1 MADDLKIRV
10 PVELDTSKVKDDIPK
25 LNNILANDNKAHAKI
40 IGGLDLNKTQ
50 KKIQSQ
56 LATISKNLKIDIGGL
71 NVTSIQSGIK
81 VAEKQVVSSVKN
93 IKHEIQNIDTTLAE
107 TFKAGFNKDGQI
119 DIIKTIENAR
129 KILSQFGNPTFSWA
143 KDSSGEVTQITAEVT
158 SLTGQ
163 VEKLKYALNETNGSF
178 DYLSGSSS
186 EKGIL
191 KLIADIDKAKS
202 DYTAKLSAFKSA
214 NKGIESGIGNEI
226 NAVNVAIDN
235 LGKGGSIAE
244 VDKLFNSLKTTA
256 SNIRQNLKSL
266 TSSFNETTNA
276 ENTLAKMPTTIQE
289 ISNNFSKLKNQPQEI
304 VDLIQGLN
312 TQLTKVKDTEEN
324 FGRNKQW
331 SEEYRE
337 LVVSVKKAE
346 TEIKSLQLLEKSDN
360 SEAQQQAS
368 RYNKIIENIS
378 LINKLEKQRISA
390 GKEETVE
397 INRQIK
403 NAKGRIST
411 AESYLKKNKL
421 ISSEYEEQI
430 RLLKKTGEY
439 QQAIVKAKSAD
450 KSSATSTKT
459 ENNVARL
466 TQNLTTLETK
476 WKESPIFNGEFQ
488 EKFNELKTSL
498 SNVGGDPKALDEYR
512 IKLNELTNELK
523 RADVAYKA
531 SFSSNKSQQSI
542 EATKQNIKK
551 LIYTIQTW
559 QQANTKAMSKNTF
572 NGGTYQVETDNMIA
586 SLKKLLNASDL
597 TASDLKANVD
607 KINRSFRTMSSE
619 AQAAGVN
626 GLSFFDKIKEDAL
639 KFTSWMSLTTVI
651 SGISRE
657 AVKFYNNVVDI
668 DTAMT
673 ELRKVTDNTNQ
684 QYAEFFD
691 NIGQKAKDLKINLSD
706 LISQTAEWGKRG
718 YSLDEAE
725 TLATNSGIYSVVGEV
740 DNATAVQDLTTV
752 MKSYNMTVDESINI
766 VDKFNAISNKYAV
779 SASDIGDMLSR
790 SVSSLSVAGNTL
802 DQAIAMGTAITE
814 ITGDAAEAGNSLK
827 VLSMRL
833 RGAKTELEDA
843 GESTEGMAVSTS
855 KLREDIKALTNVNG
869 TGGFDIMK
877 DSQNFKSTYEIMKGI
892 ANVWNDLTD
901 TSKAAVIEKIAGKQ
915 RGNTITALLTNMS
928 QADKIVNDS
937 IGSAGSA
944 MSEYEKYLDS
954 IQGRVQGFQ
963 TSIENL
969 SATLINGDLV
979 KFGITSGTQI
989 IDVLDNLIS
998 KFGVLETLI
1007 PTVMAGL
1014 SFKNVGKQLLKMPT
1028 YAQPQTICA

>member
-25 LNNILANDNKAHAKI
+25 LNNVLANDNKAHAKI
-40 IGGLDLNKTQ
+40 IGELDLNKTQ

-71 NVTSIQSGIK
+71 NVTSIQSSIK
-81 VAEKQVVSSVKN
+81 AAEKQVTSSVKN

-119 DIIKTIENAR
+119 DIVKTIENAR
-129 KILSQFGNPTFSWA
+129 KILSQFGNPTFSWT

-226 NAVNVAIDN
+226 NAVNAAIDN
-235 LGKGGSIAE
+235 LGNGGSIAE

-276 ENTLAKMPTTIQE
+276 ENTLAKMPATIQE
-289 ISNNFSKLKNQPQEI
+289 ISNSFSKLKQQPSE
-304 VDLIQGLN
+304 VSELIGNLN
-312 TQLTKVKDTEEN
+312 SQLNKVNETESQ

-360 SEAQQQAS
+360 SEAQQQAHY
-368 RYNKIIENIS
+368 YNKMFGEIKQ
-378 LINKLEKQRISA
+378 INKLKKQQVNA
-390 GKEETVE
+390 GEQENVE
-397 INRQIK
+397 LKRQIK
-403 NAKGRIST
+403 NL
-411 AESYLKKNKL
+411 ESRVSYDEKQLKKKKL
-421 ISSEYEEQI
+421 ITEELERQKNELI
-430 RLLKKTGEY
+430 NIGREELRL
-439 QQAIVKAKSAD
+439 ANSRSAD

-531 SFSSNKSQQSI
+531 SFSSNKSQQNI
-542 EATKQNIKK
+542 EATRQNIKK

-559 QQANTKAMSKNTF
+559 QQANTKAMGKNTF

-597 TASDLKANVD
+597 TASDLKVNVD

-673 ELRKVTDNTNQ
+673 DLRKVTDNTNQ
-684 QYAEFFD
+684 QYTEFFD
-691 NIGQKAKDLKINLSD
+691 NIGQKAKDLKIDLSD

>member
-40 IGGLDLNKTQ
+40 IGELDLNKTQ

-71 NVTSIQSGIK
+71 NVTSIQSSIK
-81 VAEKQVVSSVKN
+81 AAEKQVTSSVKN

-119 DIIKTIENAR
+119 DIVKTIENAR
-129 KILSQFGNPTFSWA
+129 KVLSQFGNPTFSWT

-226 NAVNVAIDN
+226 NAVNAAIDN

-276 ENTLAKMPTTIQE
+276 ENTLAKMPATIQE
-289 ISNNFSKLKNQPQEI
+289 ISNSFSKLKQQPSEVSELISNLNSQLNKVNETENQ
-304 VDLIQGLN
+304 
-312 TQLTKVKDTEEN
+312 
-324 FGRNKQW
+324 FGRNEKW

-411 AESYLKKNKL
+411 AERYLKKNKL

-439 QQAIVKAKSAD
+439 EQAIVKA

-488 EKFNELKTSL
+488 EKFNKLKTSL

-531 SFSSNKSQQSI
+531 SFSSNKSQQNI
-542 EATKQNIKK
+542 EATRQNIKK

-559 QQANTKAMSKNTF
+559 QQVNTKAMSKNTF

-673 ELRKVTDNTNQ
+673 DLRKVTDNTNQ

-691 NIGQKAKDLKINLSD
+691 NIGQKAKDLKIDLSD

>member
-10 PVELDTSKVKDDIPK
+10 PVELDTSKVKDNIPK
-25 LNNILANDNKAHAKI
+25 LNNVLANDNKAHAKI
-40 IGGLDLNKTQ
+40 IGELDLSKTQ

-71 NVTSIQSGIK
+71 NVTSIQNSIK
-81 VAEKQVVSSVKN
+81 VAEKQVTSSVKN

-119 DIIKTIENAR
+119 DIVKTIENAR
-129 KILSQFGNPTFSWA
+129 KVLSQFGNPTFSWT
-143 KDSSGEVTQITAEVT
+143 KDSSGEVTQIAADVT

-202 DYTAKLSAFKSA
+202 KYTTLLSEFKSS
-214 NKGIESGIGNEI
+214 NSGIETGLTKEI
-226 NAVNVAIDN
+226 ADVNNAINN
-235 LGKGGSIAE
+235 LGKGGSVAE
-244 VDKLFNSLKTTA
+244 VDSLFNTLKTTA
-256 SNIRQNLKSL
+256 NEIKQNLDTTS
-266 TSSFNETTNA
+266 SSFNKVTNA
-276 ENTLAKMPTTIQE
+276 ENTLAKMPATIQE

-304 VDLIQGLN
+304 VDLIQGLD

-360 SEAQQQAS
+360 SEAQQQAHY
-368 RYNKIIENIS
+368 YNKMFSEIKQ
-378 LINKLEKQRISA
+378 INKLKKQRVNA
-390 GKEETVE
+390 GEQENVE
-397 INRQIK
+397 LKRQIK
-403 NAKGRIST
+403 NL
-411 AESYLKKNKL
+411 ESRVSYDEKQLKKKKL
-421 ISSEYEEQI
+421 ITEELERQKNELI
-430 RLLKKTGEY
+430 NIGREELRL
-439 QQAIVKAKSAD
+439 ANSRSAD

-673 ELRKVTDNTNQ
+673 DLRKVTDNTNQ

-691 NIGQKAKDLKINLSD
+691 NIGQKAKDLKIDLSD

-901 TSKAAVIEKIAGKQ
+901 TSKAAIIEKIAGKQ

-1007 PTVMAGL
+1007 PAVMAGL

>member
-25 LNNILANDNKAHAKI
+25 LNNVLANDNKAHAKI
-40 IGGLDLNKTQ
+40 IGELDLNKTQ

-71 NVTSIQSGIK
+71 NVTSIQSSIK
-81 VAEKQVVSSVKN
+81 AAEKQVTSSVKN

-119 DIIKTIENAR
+119 DIVKTIENAR
-129 KILSQFGNPTFSWA
+129 KVLSQFGNPTFSWT
-143 KDSSGEVTQITAEVT
+143 KDSSGEVTQITAEIT

-226 NAVNVAIDN
+226 NAVNAAIDN

-276 ENTLAKMPTTIQE
+276 ENTLAKMPATIQE
-289 ISNNFSKLKNQPQEI
+289 ISNSFSKLKQQPSE
-304 VDLIQGLN
+304 VSELISNLN
-312 TQLTKVKDTEEN
+312 SQLNKVNETESQ
-324 FGRNKQW
+324 FGRNEKW

-346 TEIKSLQLLEKSDN
+346 TEIKSLQLLERSDN
-360 SEAQQQAS
+360 SEAQQQAHY
-368 RYNKIIENIS
+368 YNKMFGEIKQ
-378 LINKLEKQRISA
+378 INKLKKQQVNA
-390 GKEETVE
+390 GEQENVE
-397 INRQIK
+397 LKRQIK
-403 NAKGRIST
+403 NL
-411 AESYLKKNKL
+411 ESRVSYDEKQLKKKKL
-421 ISSEYEEQI
+421 ITEELERQKNELI
-430 RLLKKTGEY
+430 NIGREELRL
-439 QQAIVKAKSAD
+439 ANSRSAD

-531 SFSSNKSQQSI
+531 SFSSNKSQQNI
-542 EATKQNIKK
+542 EATRQNIKK

-559 QQANTKAMSKNTF
+559 QQANTKAMGKNTF

-691 NIGQKAKDLKINLSD
+691 NIGQKAKDLKIDLSD

>member
-25 LNNILANDNKAHAKI
+25 LNNVLANDNKAYAKI
-40 IGGLDLNKTQ
+40 IGELDLNKTQ

-71 NVTSIQSGIK
+71 NVTSIQSSIK
-81 VAEKQVVSSVKN
+81 AAEKQVTSSVKN

-129 KILSQFGNPTFSWA
+129 KILSQFGNPTFSWT

-226 NAVNVAIDN
+226 NAVNVAIGN

-256 SNIRQNLKSL
+256 SNIRQNLKSF

-276 ENTLAKMPTTIQE
+276 ENTLAKMPATIQE
-289 ISNNFSKLKNQPQEI
+289 ISNSFSKLKQQPSE
-304 VDLIQGLN
+304 VSELISNLN
-312 TQLTKVKDTEEN
+312 SQLNKVNETESQ
-324 FGRNKQW
+324 FGRNEKW

-346 TEIKSLQLLEKSDN
+346 TEIKNLQLLEKSDN

-411 AESYLKKNKL
+411 AESYLEKHKL

-439 QQAIVKAKSAD
+439 EQAIVKAKSAD

-523 RADVAYKA
+523 RVDVAYKA
-531 SFSSNKSQQSI
+531 SFSNNKSQQNI
-542 EATKQNIKK
+542 EATRQNIKK

-607 KINRSFRTMSSE
+607 RINRSFRTMSSE

-691 NIGQKAKDLKINLSD
+691 NIGQKAKDLKIDLSD

-901 TSKAAVIEKIAGKQ
+901 TSKAAVIEKIAG
-915 RGNTITALLTNMS
+915 R
-928 QADKIVNDS
+928 V
-937 IGSAGSA
+937 
-944 MSEYEKYLDS
+944 YLN
-954 IQGRVQGFQ
+954 VQ
-963 TSIENL
+963 
-969 SATLINGDLV
+969 
-979 KFGITSGTQI
+979 K
-989 IDVLDNLIS
+989 
-998 KFGVLETLI
+998 
-1007 PTVMAGL
+1007 
-1014 SFKNVGKQLLKMPT
+1014 
-1028 YAQPQTICA
+1028 CA

>member
-25 LNNILANDNKAHAKI
+25 LNNVLANDNKAHAKI
-40 IGGLDLNKTQ
+40 IGELDLNKTQ

-71 NVTSIQSGIK
+71 NVTSIQSSIK
-81 VAEKQVVSSVKN
+81 AAEKQVTSSVKN

-119 DIIKTIENAR
+119 DIVKTIENAR
-129 KILSQFGNPTFSWA
+129 KVLSQFGNPTFSWT

-226 NAVNVAIDN
+226 NAVNAAIDN

-276 ENTLAKMPTTIQE
+276 ENTLAKMPATIQE
-289 ISNNFSKLKNQPQEI
+289 ISNSFSKLKQQPSEVSELISNLNSQLNKVNETENQ
-304 VDLIQGLN
+304 
-312 TQLTKVKDTEEN
+312 
-324 FGRNKQW
+324 FGRNEKW

-411 AESYLKKNKL
+411 AERYLKKNKL

-439 QQAIVKAKSAD
+439 EQAIVKAKSAD

-488 EKFNELKTSL
+488 EKFNKLKTSL

-531 SFSSNKSQQSI
+531 SFSSNKSQQNI
-542 EATKQNIKK
+542 EATRQNIKK

-559 QQANTKAMSKNTF
+559 QQVNTKAMSKNTF

-673 ELRKVTDNTNQ
+673 DLRKVTDNTNQ

-691 NIGQKAKDLKINLSD
+691 NIGQKAKDLKIDLSD

-901 TSKAAVIEKIAGKQ
+901 TSKAAVIEKIAG
-915 RGNTITALLTNMS
+915 R
-928 QADKIVNDS
+928 V
-937 IGSAGSA
+937 
-944 MSEYEKYLDS
+944 YLN
-954 IQGRVQGFQ
+954 VQ
-963 TSIENL
+963 
-969 SATLINGDLV
+969 
-979 KFGITSGTQI
+979 K
-989 IDVLDNLIS
+989 
-998 KFGVLETLI
+998 
-1007 PTVMAGL
+1007 
-1014 SFKNVGKQLLKMPT
+1014 
-1028 YAQPQTICA
+1028 CA

>member
-25 LNNILANDNKAHAKI
+25 LNNVLANDNKAHAKI
-40 IGGLDLNKTQ
+40 IGELDLSKTQ

-71 NVTSIQSGIK
+71 NVTSIQNSIK
-81 VAEKQVVSSVKN
+81 VAEKQVTSSVKN

-119 DIIKTIENAR
+119 DIVKTIENAR
-129 KILSQFGNPTFSWA
+129 KVLSQFGNPTFSWT
-143 KDSSGEVTQITAEVT
+143 KDSSGEVTQIAAEVT

-202 DYTAKLSAFKSA
+202 KYTTLLSEFKSS
-214 NKGIESGIGNEI
+214 NSGIETGLTKEI
-226 NAVNVAIDN
+226 ADVNNAINN
-235 LGKGGSIAE
+235 LGKGGSVAE
-244 VDKLFNSLKTTA
+244 VDSLFNTLKTTA
-256 SNIRQNLKSL
+256 NEIKQNLDTTS
-266 TSSFNETTNA
+266 SSFNKVTNA
-276 ENTLAKMPTTIQE
+276 ENTLAKMPATIQE

-304 VDLIQGLN
+304 VDLIQGLD

-324 FGRNKQW
+324 FGRNKKW

-360 SEAQQQAS
+360 SEAQQQAHY
-368 RYNKIIENIS
+368 YNKMFGEIKQ
-378 LINKLEKQRISA
+378 INKLKKQQVNA
-390 GKEETVE
+390 GEQENVE
-397 INRQIK
+397 LKRQIK
-403 NAKGRIST
+403 NL
-411 AESYLKKNKL
+411 ESRVSYDEKQLKKKKL
-421 ISSEYEEQI
+421 ITEELERQKNELI
-430 RLLKKTGEY
+430 NIGREELRL
-439 QQAIVKAKSAD
+439 ANSRSAD

-531 SFSSNKSQQSI
+531 SFSSNKSQQNI

-607 KINRSFRTMSSE
+607 RINRSFRTMSSE

-651 SGISRE
+651 SGVSRE

-691 NIGQKAKDLKINLSD
+691 NIGQKAKDLKIDLSD

-901 TSKAAVIEKIAGKQ
+901 TSKAAIIEKIAGKQ

-969 SATLINGDLV
+969 SATRKRLMIL
-979 KFGITSGTQI
+979 
-989 IDVLDNLIS
+989 
-998 KFGVLETLI
+998 
-1007 PTVMAGL
+1007 
-1014 SFKNVGKQLLKMPT
+1014 
-1028 YAQPQTICA
+1028 

>member
-25 LNNILANDNKAHAKI
+25 LNNVLANDNKAHAKI
-40 IGGLDLNKTQ
+40 IGELDLNKTQ

-71 NVTSIQSGIK
+71 NVTSIQSSIK
-81 VAEKQVVSSVKN
+81 AAEKQVTSSVKN

-119 DIIKTIENAR
+119 DIAKTIENAR
-129 KILSQFGNPTFSWA
+129 KVLSQFGNPTFSWA

-226 NAVNVAIDN
+226 NAVNAAIDN

-276 ENTLAKMPTTIQE
+276 ENTLAKMPATIQE
-289 ISNNFSKLKNQPQEI
+289 ISNSFSKLKQQPSE
-304 VDLIQGLN
+304 VSELISNLN
-312 TQLTKVKDTEEN
+312 SQLNKVNETESQ
-324 FGRNKQW
+324 FGRNEKW

-411 AESYLKKNKL
+411 AESYLEKHKL

-430 RLLKKTGEY
+430 RLLKRTGEY
-439 QQAIVKAKSAD
+439 EQAIVKAKSAD

-597 TASDLKANVD
+597 TASDLKVNVD

-691 NIGQKAKDLKINLSD
+691 NIGQKAKDLKIDLSD

-814 ITGDAAEAGNSLK
+814 ITGDAAEAGK
-827 VLSMRL
+827 R
-833 RGAKTELEDA
+833 
-843 GESTEGMAVSTS
+843 
-855 KLREDIKALTNVNG
+855 KLPDYI
-869 TGGFDIMK
+869 IIY
-877 DSQNFKSTYEIMKGI
+877 S
-892 ANVWNDLTD
+892 
-901 TSKAAVIEKIAGKQ
+901 
-915 RGNTITALLTNMS
+915 
-928 QADKIVNDS
+928 
-937 IGSAGSA
+937 
-944 MSEYEKYLDS
+944 
-954 IQGRVQGFQ
+954 
-963 TSIENL
+963 
-969 SATLINGDLV
+969 
-979 KFGITSGTQI
+979 TQI
-989 IDVLDNLIS
+989 TIS
-998 KFGVLETLI
+998 VKG
-1007 PTVMAGL
+1007 
-1014 SFKNVGKQLLKMPT
+1014 
-1028 YAQPQTICA
+1028 

>member
-25 LNNILANDNKAHAKI
+25 LNNVLANDNKAHAKI
-40 IGGLDLNKTQ
+40 IGGLDLSKTQ

-71 NVTSIQSGIK
+71 NVTSIQNSIK
-81 VAEKQVVSSVKN
+81 VAEKQVTSSVKN

-119 DIIKTIENAR
+119 DIVKTIENAR
-129 KILSQFGNPTFSWA
+129 KVLSQFGNPTFSWT
-143 KDSSGEVTQITAEVT
+143 KDSSGEVTQIAAEVT

-202 DYTAKLSAFKSA
+202 KYTTLLSEFKSS
-214 NKGIESGIGNEI
+214 NSGIETGLTKEI
-226 NAVNVAIDN
+226 ADVNNAINN
-235 LGKGGSIAE
+235 LGKGGSVAE
-244 VDKLFNSLKTTA
+244 VDSLFNTLKTTA
-256 SNIRQNLKSL
+256 NEIKQNLDTTS
-266 TSSFNETTNA
+266 SSFNKVTNA
-276 ENTLAKMPTTIQE
+276 ENTLAKMPATIQE

-304 VDLIQGLN
+304 VDLIQGLD

-324 FGRNKQW
+324 FGRNKKW

-360 SEAQQQAS
+360 SEAQQQAHY
-368 RYNKIIENIS
+368 YNKMFGEIKQ
-378 LINKLEKQRISA
+378 INKLKKQQVNA
-390 GKEETVE
+390 GEQENVE
-397 INRQIK
+397 LKRQIK
-403 NAKGRIST
+403 NL
-411 AESYLKKNKL
+411 ESRVSYDEKQLKKKKL
-421 ISSEYEEQI
+421 ITEELERQKNELI
-430 RLLKKTGEY
+430 NIGREELRL
-439 QQAIVKAKSAD
+439 ANSRSAD

-691 NIGQKAKDLKINLSD
+691 NIGQKAKDLKIDLSD

-901 TSKAAVIEKIAGKQ
+901 TSKAAIIEKIAGKQ

>member
-25 LNNILANDNKAHAKI
+25 LNNVLANDNKAHAKI
-40 IGGLDLNKTQ
+40 IGELDLNKTQ

-71 NVTSIQSGIK
+71 NVTSIQSSIK
-81 VAEKQVVSSVKN
+81 AAEKQVTSSVKN

-119 DIIKTIENAR
+119 DIVKTIENAR
-129 KILSQFGNPTFSWA
+129 KVLSQFGNPTFSWT

-226 NAVNVAIDN
+226 NAVNAAIDN
-235 LGKGGSIAE
+235 LGNGGSIAE

-276 ENTLAKMPTTIQE
+276 ENTLAKMPATIQE
-289 ISNNFSKLKNQPQEI
+289 ISNSFSKLKQQPSE
-304 VDLIQGLN
+304 VSELIGNLN
-312 TQLTKVKDTEEN
+312 SQLNKVNETESQ
-324 FGRNKQW
+324 FGRNEKW
-331 SEEYRE
+331 SEEYHE

-411 AESYLKKNKL
+411 AESYLEKHKL

-430 RLLKKTGEY
+430 RLLKRTGEY
-439 QQAIVKAKSAD
+439 EQAIVKAKSAD
-450 KSSATSTKT
+450 KSSATFTKT

-466 TQNLTTLETK
+466 TQNLTTLETN

-498 SNVGGDPKALDEYR
+498 SNVGGNPKALDEYR

-542 EATKQNIKK
+542 EVTKQNIKK

-691 NIGQKAKDLKINLSD
+691 NIGQKAKDLKIDLSD

>member
-25 LNNILANDNKAHAKI
+25 LNNVLANDNKAHVKI
-40 IGGLDLNKTQ
+40 IGELDLSKTQ

-71 NVTSIQSGIK
+71 NVTSIQNSIK
-81 VAEKQVVSSVKN
+81 VAEKQVTSSVKN

-119 DIIKTIENAR
+119 DIVKTIENAR
-129 KILSQFGNPTFSWA
+129 KVLSQFGNPTFSWT
-143 KDSSGEVTQITAEVT
+143 KDSSGEVAQITAEVT

-226 NAVNVAIDN
+226 NAVNAAIDN
-235 LGKGGSIAE
+235 LGNGGSIAE

-276 ENTLAKMPTTIQE
+276 ENTLAKMPATIQE
-289 ISNNFSKLKNQPQEI
+289 ISNSFSKLKQQPSE
-304 VDLIQGLN
+304 VSELIGNLN
-312 TQLTKVKDTEEN
+312 SQLNKVNETESQ
-324 FGRNKQW
+324 FGRNEKW

-411 AESYLKKNKL
+411 AESYLEKHKL

-430 RLLKKTGEY
+430 RLLKRTGEY
-439 QQAIVKAKSAD
+439 EQAIVKAKSAD
-450 KSSATSTKT
+450 KSSATFTKT

-466 TQNLTTLETK
+466 TQNLTTLETN

-498 SNVGGDPKALDEYR
+498 SNVGGNPKALDEYR

-559 QQANTKAMSKNTF
+559 QQANTKAMSKNAF

-691 NIGQKAKDLKINLSD
+691 NIGQKAKDLKIDLSD

-901 TSKAAVIEKIAGKQ
+901 TSKAAIIEKIAG
-915 RGNTITALLTNMS
+915 R
-928 QADKIVNDS
+928 V
-937 IGSAGSA
+937 
-944 MSEYEKYLDS
+944 YLN
-954 IQGRVQGFQ
+954 VQ
-963 TSIENL
+963 
-969 SATLINGDLV
+969 
-979 KFGITSGTQI
+979 K
-989 IDVLDNLIS
+989 
-998 KFGVLETLI
+998 
-1007 PTVMAGL
+1007 
-1014 SFKNVGKQLLKMPT
+1014 
-1028 YAQPQTICA
+1028 CA

>member
-25 LNNILANDNKAHAKI
+25 LNNVLANDNKAHAKI
-40 IGGLDLNKTQ
+40 IGELDLNKTQ

-71 NVTSIQSGIK
+71 NVTSIQSSIK
-81 VAEKQVVSSVKN
+81 AAEKQVTSSVKN

-119 DIIKTIENAR
+119 DIVKTIENAR
-129 KILSQFGNPTFSWA
+129 KILSQFGNPTFSWT

-226 NAVNVAIDN
+226 NAVNAAIDN
-235 LGKGGSIAE
+235 LGNGGSIAE

-276 ENTLAKMPTTIQE
+276 ENTLAKMPATIQE
-289 ISNNFSKLKNQPQEI
+289 ISNSFSKLKQQPSE
-304 VDLIQGLN
+304 VSELIGNLN
-312 TQLTKVKDTEEN
+312 SQLNKVNETESQ

-360 SEAQQQAS
+360 SEAQQQAHY
-368 RYNKIIENIS
+368 YNKMFGEIKQ
-378 LINKLEKQRISA
+378 INKLKKQQVNA
-390 GKEETVE
+390 GEQENVE
-397 INRQIK
+397 LKRQIK
-403 NAKGRIST
+403 NL
-411 AESYLKKNKL
+411 ESRVSYDEKQLKKKKL
-421 ISSEYEEQI
+421 ITEELERQKNELI
-430 RLLKKTGEY
+430 NIGREELRL
-439 QQAIVKAKSAD
+439 ANSRSAD

-531 SFSSNKSQQSI
+531 SFSSNKSQQNI
-542 EATKQNIKK
+542 EATRQNIKK

-691 NIGQKAKDLKINLSD
+691 NIGQKAKDLKIDLSD

>member
-25 LNNILANDNKAHAKI
+25 LNNVLANDNKAHAKI
-40 IGGLDLNKTQ
+40 IGELDLNKTQ

-71 NVTSIQSGIK
+71 NVTSIQSSIK
-81 VAEKQVVSSVKN
+81 AAEKQVTSSVKN

-119 DIIKTIENAR
+119 DIVKTIENAR
-129 KILSQFGNPTFSWA
+129 KILSQFGNPTFSWT

-226 NAVNVAIDN
+226 NAVNAAIDN
-235 LGKGGSIAE
+235 LGNGGSIAE

-276 ENTLAKMPTTIQE
+276 ENTLAKMPATIQE
-289 ISNNFSKLKNQPQEI
+289 ISNSFSKLKQQPSE
-304 VDLIQGLN
+304 VSELIGNLN
-312 TQLTKVKDTEEN
+312 SQLNKVNETESQ

-360 SEAQQQAS
+360 SEAQQQAHY
-368 RYNKIIENIS
+368 YNKMFGEIKQ
-378 LINKLEKQRISA
+378 INKLKKQQVNA
-390 GKEETVE
+390 GEQENVE
-397 INRQIK
+397 LKRQIK
-403 NAKGRIST
+403 NL
-411 AESYLKKNKL
+411 ESRVSYDEKQLKKKKL
-421 ISSEYEEQI
+421 ITEELERQKNELI
-430 RLLKKTGEY
+430 NIGREELRL
-439 QQAIVKAKSAD
+439 ANSRSAD

-531 SFSSNKSQQSI
+531 SFSSNKSQQNI
-542 EATKQNIKK
+542 EATRQNIKK

-559 QQANTKAMSKNTF
+559 QQANTKAMGKNTF

-691 NIGQKAKDLKINLSD
+691 NIGQKAKDLKIDLSD

>member
-25 LNNILANDNKAHAKI
+25 LNNVLANDNKAHAKI
-40 IGGLDLNKTQ
+40 IGELDLNKTQ

-71 NVTSIQSGIK
+71 NVTSIQSSIK
-81 VAEKQVVSSVKN
+81 AAEKQVTSSVKN

-119 DIIKTIENAR
+119 DIVKTIENAR
-129 KILSQFGNPTFSWA
+129 KVLSQFGNPTFSWT
-143 KDSSGEVTQITAEVT
+143 KDSSGEVTQITAEIT

-226 NAVNVAIDN
+226 NAVNAAIDN

-276 ENTLAKMPTTIQE
+276 ENTLAKMPATIQE
-289 ISNNFSKLKNQPQEI
+289 ISNSFSKLKQQPSE
-304 VDLIQGLN
+304 VSELISNLN
-312 TQLTKVKDTEEN
+312 SQLNKVNETESQ
-324 FGRNKQW
+324 FGRNEKW
-331 SEEYRE
+331 FEEYRE

-346 TEIKSLQLLEKSDN
+346 TEIKSLQLLERSDN
-360 SEAQQQAS
+360 SEAQQQAHY
-368 RYNKIIENIS
+368 YNKMFGEIKQ
-378 LINKLEKQRISA
+378 INKLKKQQVNA
-390 GKEETVE
+390 GEQENVE
-397 INRQIK
+397 LKRQIK
-403 NAKGRIST
+403 NL
-411 AESYLKKNKL
+411 ESRVSYDEKQLKKKKL
-421 ISSEYEEQI
+421 ITEELERQKNELI
-430 RLLKKTGEY
+430 NIGREELRL
-439 QQAIVKAKSAD
+439 ANSRSAD

-531 SFSSNKSQQSI
+531 SFSSNKSQQNI
-542 EATKQNIKK
+542 EATRQNIKK

-559 QQANTKAMSKNTF
+559 QQANTKAMGKNTF

-673 ELRKVTDNTNQ
+673 DLRKVTDNTNQ
-684 QYAEFFD
+684 QYTEFFD
-691 NIGQKAKDLKINLSD
+691 NIGQKAKDLKIDLSD

>member
-439 QQAIVKAKSAD
+439 EQAIVKAKSAD

>member
-1 MADDLKIRV
+1 M
-10 PVELDTSKVKDDIPK
+10 ELDTSKVKDDIPK
-25 LNNILANDNKAHAKI
+25 LNNVLANDNKAHVKI
-40 IGGLDLNKTQ
+40 IGELDLSKTQ

-71 NVTSIQSGIK
+71 NVTSIQNSIK
-81 VAEKQVVSSVKN
+81 VAEKQVTSSVKN

-119 DIIKTIENAR
+119 DIVKTIENAR
-129 KILSQFGNPTFSWA
+129 KVLSQFGNPTFSWT
-143 KDSSGEVTQITAEVT
+143 KDSSGEVAQITAEVT

-226 NAVNVAIDN
+226 NAVNAAIDN
-235 LGKGGSIAE
+235 LGNGGSIAE

-276 ENTLAKMPTTIQE
+276 ENTLAKMPATIQE
-289 ISNNFSKLKNQPQEI
+289 ISNSFSKLKQQPSE
-304 VDLIQGLN
+304 VSELIGNLN
-312 TQLTKVKDTEEN
+312 SQLNKVNETESQ
-324 FGRNKQW
+324 FGRNEKW

-411 AESYLKKNKL
+411 AESYLEKHKL

-430 RLLKKTGEY
+430 RLLKRTGEY
-439 QQAIVKAKSAD
+439 EQAIVKAKSAD
-450 KSSATSTKT
+450 KSSATFTKT

-466 TQNLTTLETK
+466 TQNLTTLETN

-498 SNVGGDPKALDEYR
+498 SNVGGNPKALDEYR

-542 EATKQNIKK
+542 EVTKQNIKK

-691 NIGQKAKDLKINLSD
+691 NIGQKAKDLKIDLSD

-901 TSKAAVIEKIAGKQ
+901 TSKAAVIEKIAG
-915 RGNTITALLTNMS
+915 R
-928 QADKIVNDS
+928 V
-937 IGSAGSA
+937 
-944 MSEYEKYLDS
+944 YLN
-954 IQGRVQGFQ
+954 VQ
-963 TSIENL
+963 
-969 SATLINGDLV
+969 
-979 KFGITSGTQI
+979 K
-989 IDVLDNLIS
+989 
-998 KFGVLETLI
+998 
-1007 PTVMAGL
+1007 
-1014 SFKNVGKQLLKMPT
+1014 
-1028 YAQPQTICA
+1028 CA

>member
-25 LNNILANDNKAHAKI
+25 LNNVLANDNKAHVKI
-40 IGGLDLNKTQ
+40 IGELDLSKTQ

-71 NVTSIQSGIK
+71 NVTSIQNSIK
-81 VAEKQVVSSVKN
+81 VAEKQVTSSVKN

-119 DIIKTIENAR
+119 DIVKTIENAR
-129 KILSQFGNPTFSWA
+129 KVLSQFGNPTFSWT
-143 KDSSGEVTQITAEVT
+143 KDSSGEVAQITAEVT

-226 NAVNVAIDN
+226 NAVNAAIDN
-235 LGKGGSIAE
+235 LGNGGSIAE

-276 ENTLAKMPTTIQE
+276 ENTLAKMPATIQE
-289 ISNNFSKLKNQPQEI
+289 ISNSFSKLKQQPSE
-304 VDLIQGLN
+304 VSELIGNLN
-312 TQLTKVKDTEEN
+312 SQLNKVNETESQ

-360 SEAQQQAS
+360 SEAQQQAHY
-368 RYNKIIENIS
+368 YNKMFGEIKQ
-378 LINKLEKQRISA
+378 INKLKKQQVNA
-390 GKEETVE
+390 GEQENVE
-397 INRQIK
+397 LKRQIK
-403 NAKGRIST
+403 NL
-411 AESYLKKNKL
+411 ESRVSYDEKQLKKKKL
-421 ISSEYEEQI
+421 ITEELERQKNELI
-430 RLLKKTGEY
+430 NIGREELRL
-439 QQAIVKAKSAD
+439 ANSRSAD

-531 SFSSNKSQQSI
+531 SFSSNKSQQNI
-542 EATKQNIKK
+542 EATRQNIKK

-691 NIGQKAKDLKINLSD
+691 NIGQKAKDLKIDLFD

>member
-25 LNNILANDNKAHAKI
+25 LNNVLANDNKAHAKI
-40 IGGLDLNKTQ
+40 IGELDLNKTQ

-71 NVTSIQSGIK
+71 NVTSIQSSIK
-81 VAEKQVVSSVKN
+81 AAEKQVTSSVKN

-119 DIIKTIENAR
+119 DIVKTIENAR
-129 KILSQFGNPTFSWA
+129 KVLSQFGNPTFSWT

-276 ENTLAKMPTTIQE
+276 ENTLAKMPATIQE
-289 ISNNFSKLKNQPQEI
+289 ISNSFSKLKQQPSEVSELIGNLNSQLNKVNETENQ
-304 VDLIQGLN
+304 
-312 TQLTKVKDTEEN
+312 
-324 FGRNKQW
+324 FGRNEKW

-346 TEIKSLQLLEKSDN
+346 TEIKNLQLLEKSDN

-439 QQAIVKAKSAD
+439 EQAIVKAKSAD

-531 SFSSNKSQQSI
+531 SFSSNKSQQNI
-542 EATKQNIKK
+542 EATRQNIKK

-559 QQANTKAMSKNTF
+559 QQANTKAMGKNTF

-597 TASDLKANVD
+597 TASDLKVNVD

-673 ELRKVTDNTNQ
+673 DLRKVTDNTNQ
-684 QYAEFFD
+684 QYTEFFD
-691 NIGQKAKDLKINLSD
+691 NIGQKAKDLKIDLSD

>member
-10 PVELDTSKVKDDIPK
+10 PVELDTSKVKDDISK
-25 LNNILANDNKAHAKI
+25 LNNVLANDNKAHAKI
-40 IGGLDLNKTQ
+40 IGELDLNKTQ

-81 VAEKQVVSSVKN
+81 VAEKRVVSSVKN

-119 DIIKTIENAR
+119 DIVKTIENAR
-129 KILSQFGNPTFSWA
+129 KVLSQFGNPTFSWT

-226 NAVNVAIDN
+226 NAVNAAIDN

-276 ENTLAKMPTTIQE
+276 ENTLVKMPATIQE
-289 ISNNFSKLKNQPQEI
+289 ISNSFSKLKQQPSEVSELISNLNSQLNKVNETENQ
-304 VDLIQGLN
+304 
-312 TQLTKVKDTEEN
+312 
-324 FGRNKQW
+324 FGRNEKW

-397 INRQIK
+397 TNRQIK

-411 AESYLKKNKL
+411 AERYLKKNKL

-439 QQAIVKAKSAD
+439 EQAIVKAKSAD

-488 EKFNELKTSL
+488 EKFNKLKTSL

-531 SFSSNKSQQSI
+531 SFSSNKSQQNI
-542 EATKQNIKK
+542 EATSQNIKK

-559 QQANTKAMSKNTF
+559 QQVNTKAMSKNTF

-673 ELRKVTDNTNQ
+673 DLRKVTDNTNQ

-691 NIGQKAKDLKINLSD
+691 NIGQKAKDLKIDLSD

-1014 SFKNVGKQLLKMPT
+1014 SLKNVGKQLLKMPT

>member
-1 MADDLKIRV
+1 MADGLKIRV

-40 IGGLDLNKTQ
+40 IGELDLNKTQ

-119 DIIKTIENAR
+119 DIVKTIENAR
-129 KILSQFGNPTFSWA
+129 KVLSQFGNPTFSWT

-226 NAVNVAIDN
+226 NAVNAAIDN

-276 ENTLAKMPTTIQE
+276 ENTLAKMPATIQE
-289 ISNNFSKLKNQPQEI
+289 ISNSFSKLKQQPSEVSELISNLNSQLNKVNETENQ
-304 VDLIQGLN
+304 
-312 TQLTKVKDTEEN
+312 
-324 FGRNKQW
+324 FGRNEKW

-346 TEIKSLQLLEKSDN
+346 TEIKNLQLLEKSDN
-360 SEAQQQAS
+360 SEAQQQAHY
-368 RYNKIIENIS
+368 YNKMFGEIKQ
-378 LINKLEKQRISA
+378 INKLKKQQVNA
-390 GKEETVE
+390 GEQENVE
-397 INRQIK
+397 LKRQIK
-403 NAKGRIST
+403 NL
-411 AESYLKKNKL
+411 ESRVSYDERQLKKKKL
-421 ISSEYEEQI
+421 ITEELERQKNELI
-430 RLLKKTGEY
+430 NIGREELRL
-439 QQAIVKAKSAD
+439 ANSRSAD

-531 SFSSNKSQQSI
+531 SFSSNKSQQNI

-607 KINRSFRTMSSE
+607 RINRSFRTMSSE

-691 NIGQKAKDLKINLSD
+691 NIGQKAKDLKIDLSD

-877 DSQNFKSTYEIMKGI
+877 DSQIFKSTYEIMKGI

-901 TSKAAVIEKIAGKQ
+901 TSKAAIIEKIAGKQ

>member
-40 IGGLDLNKTQ
+40 IGELDLNKTQ

-119 DIIKTIENAR
+119 DIVKTIENAR
-129 KILSQFGNPTFSWA
+129 KVLSQFGNPTFSWT

-202 DYTAKLSAFKSA
+202 KYTTLLSEFKSS
-214 NKGIESGIGNEI
+214 NSGIETGLTKEI
-226 NAVNVAIDN
+226 TDVNNAINN
-235 LGKGGSIAE
+235 LGKGGSVAE
-244 VDKLFNSLKTTA
+244 VDSLFNTLKTTA
-256 SNIRQNLKSL
+256 NEIKQNLDTTS
-266 TSSFNETTNA
+266 SSFNKVTNA

-439 QQAIVKAKSAD
+439 EQAIVKAKSAD

-531 SFSSNKSQQSI
+531 SFSSNKSQQNI
-542 EATKQNIKK
+542 EATRQNIKK

-559 QQANTKAMSKNTF
+559 QQANTKAMGKNTF

-597 TASDLKANVD
+597 TASDLKVNVD

-691 NIGQKAKDLKINLSD
+691 NIGQKAKDLKIDLSD

>member
-25 LNNILANDNKAHAKI
+25 LNNVLANDNKAHAKI
-40 IGGLDLNKTQ
+40 IGELDLNKTQ

-71 NVTSIQSGIK
+71 NVTSIQSSIK
-81 VAEKQVVSSVKN
+81 AAEKQITSSVKN

-119 DIIKTIENAR
+119 DIVKTIENAR
-129 KILSQFGNPTFSWA
+129 KILSQFGNPTFSWT

-226 NAVNVAIDN
+226 NAVNAAIDN

-276 ENTLAKMPTTIQE
+276 ENTLAKMPATIQE
-289 ISNNFSKLKNQPQEI
+289 ISNSFSKLKQQPSEVSELIGNLNSQLNKVNETENQ
-304 VDLIQGLN
+304 
-312 TQLTKVKDTEEN
+312 
-324 FGRNKQW
+324 FGRNEKW

-360 SEAQQQAS
+360 SEAQQQVS

-411 AESYLKKNKL
+411 AESYLEKHKL

-439 QQAIVKAKSAD
+439 EQAIVKAKSAD

-523 RADVAYKA
+523 RADVVYKA
-531 SFSSNKSQQSI
+531 SFSNNKSQQNI
-542 EATKQNIKK
+542 EATRQNIKK

-572 NGGTYQVETDNMIA
+572 NGGTYQVETDNMIT

-607 KINRSFRTMSSE
+607 RINRSFRTMSSE

-691 NIGQKAKDLKINLSD
+691 NIGQKAKDLKIDLSD

-901 TSKAAVIEKIAGKQ
+901 TSKAAIIEKIAGKQ

>member
-25 LNNILANDNKAHAKI
+25 LNNVLANDNKAHAKI
-40 IGGLDLNKTQ
+40 IGELDLSKTQ

-71 NVTSIQSGIK
+71 NVTSIQNSIK
-81 VAEKQVVSSVKN
+81 VAEKQVTSSVKN

-119 DIIKTIENAR
+119 DIVKTIENAR
-129 KILSQFGNPTFSWA
+129 KVLSQFGNPTFSWT
-143 KDSSGEVTQITAEVT
+143 KDSSGEVAQITAEVT

-226 NAVNVAIDN
+226 NAVNAAIDN
-235 LGKGGSIAE
+235 LGNGGSIAE

-276 ENTLAKMPTTIQE
+276 ENTLAKMPATIQE
-289 ISNNFSKLKNQPQEI
+289 ISNSFSKLKQQPSE
-304 VDLIQGLN
+304 VSELIGNLN
-312 TQLTKVKDTEEN
+312 SQLNKVNETESQ

-360 SEAQQQAS
+360 SEAQQQAHY
-368 RYNKIIENIS
+368 YNKMFGEIKQ
-378 LINKLEKQRISA
+378 INKLKKQQVNA
-390 GKEETVE
+390 GEQENVE
-397 INRQIK
+397 LKRQIK
-403 NAKGRIST
+403 NL
-411 AESYLKKNKL
+411 ESRVSYDEKQLKKKKL
-421 ISSEYEEQI
+421 ITEELERQKNELI
-430 RLLKKTGEY
+430 NIGREELRL
-439 QQAIVKAKSAD
+439 ANSRSAD

-531 SFSSNKSQQSI
+531 SFSSNKSQQNI
-542 EATKQNIKK
+542 EATRQNIKK

-691 NIGQKAKDLKINLSD
+691 NIGQKAKDLKIDLSD

>member
-25 LNNILANDNKAHAKI
+25 LNNVLANDNKAHAKI
-40 IGGLDLNKTQ
+40 IGELDLSKTQ

-71 NVTSIQSGIK
+71 NVTSIQNSIK
-81 VAEKQVVSSVKN
+81 VAEKQVTSSVKN

-119 DIIKTIENAR
+119 DIVKTIENAR
-129 KILSQFGNPTFSWA
+129 KVLSQFGNPTFSWT

-226 NAVNVAIDN
+226 NAVNAAIDN
-235 LGKGGSIAE
+235 LGNGGSIAE

-276 ENTLAKMPTTIQE
+276 ENTLAKMPATIQE
-289 ISNNFSKLKNQPQEI
+289 ISNSFSKLKQQPSE
-304 VDLIQGLN
+304 VSELIGNLN
-312 TQLTKVKDTEEN
+312 SQLNKVNETESQ
-324 FGRNKQW
+324 FGRNEKW

-411 AESYLKKNKL
+411 AESYLEKHKL

-430 RLLKKTGEY
+430 RLLKRTGEY
-439 QQAIVKAKSAD
+439 EQAIVKAKSAD

-691 NIGQKAKDLKINLSD
+691 NIGQKAKDLKIDLSD

-814 ITGDAAEAGNSLK
+814 ITGDAAEAGKHKLPDYIIIY
-827 VLSMRL
+827 SMQI
-833 RGAKTELEDA
+833 TI
-843 GESTEGMAVSTS
+843 SV
-855 KLREDIKALTNVNG
+855 
-869 TGGFDIMK
+869 
-877 DSQNFKSTYEIMKGI
+877 KG
-892 ANVWNDLTD
+892 
-901 TSKAAVIEKIAGKQ
+901 
-915 RGNTITALLTNMS
+915 
-928 QADKIVNDS
+928 
-937 IGSAGSA
+937 
-944 MSEYEKYLDS
+944 
-954 IQGRVQGFQ
+954 
-963 TSIENL
+963 
-969 SATLINGDLV
+969 
-979 KFGITSGTQI
+979 
-989 IDVLDNLIS
+989 
-998 KFGVLETLI
+998 
-1007 PTVMAGL
+1007 
-1014 SFKNVGKQLLKMPT
+1014 
-1028 YAQPQTICA
+1028 

>member
-25 LNNILANDNKAHAKI
+25 LNNVLANDNKAHAKI
-40 IGGLDLNKTQ
+40 IGELDLNKTQ

-71 NVTSIQSGIK
+71 NVTSIQSSIK
-81 VAEKQVVSSVKN
+81 AAEKQVTSSVKN

-119 DIIKTIENAR
+119 DIVKTIENAR
-129 KILSQFGNPTFSWA
+129 KILSQFGNPTFSWT

-226 NAVNVAIDN
+226 NAVNAAIDN
-235 LGKGGSIAE
+235 LDKGGSIAE

-276 ENTLAKMPTTIQE
+276 ENTLAKMPAAIQE
-289 ISNNFSKLKNQPQEI
+289 ISNSFSKLKQQPSE
-304 VDLIQGLN
+304 VSELINNLTSQLN
-312 TQLTKVKDTEEN
+312 KVNETESQ
-324 FGRNKQW
+324 FGRNEKW

-346 TEIKSLQLLEKSDN
+346 TEIKNLHLLEKSDN
-360 SEAQQQAS
+360 SEAQQQAHY
-368 RYNKIIENIS
+368 YNKMFGEIKQ
-378 LINKLEKQRISA
+378 INKLKKQQVNA
-390 GKEETVE
+390 GEQENVE
-397 INRQIK
+397 LKRQIK
-403 NAKGRIST
+403 NL
-411 AESYLKKNKL
+411 ESRVSYDEKQLKKKKL
-421 ISSEYEEQI
+421 ITEELERQKNELI
-430 RLLKKTGEY
+430 NIGREELRL
-439 QQAIVKAKSAD
+439 ANSRSAD
-450 KSSATSTKT
+450 KSSASSTKI

-488 EKFNELKTSL
+488 EKFNKLKTSL

-531 SFSSNKSQQSI
+531 SFSSNKSQQNI
-542 EATKQNIKK
+542 EATRQNIKK

-559 QQANTKAMSKNTF
+559 QQANTKAMGKNTF
-572 NGGTYQVETDNMIA
+572 NGVTYQVETDNMIA
-586 SLKKLLNASDL
+586 SLNKLLNASDL

-607 KINRSFRTMSSE
+607 RINRSFRTMSSE

-691 NIGQKAKDLKINLSD
+691 NIGQKAKDLKIDLSD

-901 TSKAAVIEKIAGKQ
+901 TSKAAVIEKIAG
-915 RGNTITALLTNMS
+915 R
-928 QADKIVNDS
+928 V
-937 IGSAGSA
+937 
-944 MSEYEKYLDS
+944 YLN
-954 IQGRVQGFQ
+954 VQ
-963 TSIENL
+963 
-969 SATLINGDLV
+969 
-979 KFGITSGTQI
+979 K
-989 IDVLDNLIS
+989 
-998 KFGVLETLI
+998 
-1007 PTVMAGL
+1007 
-1014 SFKNVGKQLLKMPT
+1014 
-1028 YAQPQTICA
+1028 CA

>member
-1 MADDLKIRV
+1 MSDDLKIRV

-25 LNNILANDNKAHAKI
+25 LNNVLANDNKAHAKI
-40 IGGLDLNKTQ
+40 IGELDLNKTQ

-71 NVTSIQSGIK
+71 NVTSIQSSIK
-81 VAEKQVVSSVKN
+81 VAEKQVTSSVKN

-119 DIIKTIENAR
+119 DIVKTIENAR
-129 KILSQFGNPTFSWA
+129 KVLSQFGNPTFSWT

-226 NAVNVAIDN
+226 NAVNIAIDN

-276 ENTLAKMPTTIQE
+276 ENTLAKMPATIQE
-289 ISNNFSKLKNQPQEI
+289 ISNSFSKLKQQPSE
-304 VDLIQGLN
+304 VSELINNLTSQLN
-312 TQLTKVKDTEEN
+312 KVNETESQ
-324 FGRNKQW
+324 FGRNEKW

-346 TEIKSLQLLEKSDN
+346 TEIKNLQLLEKSDN

-411 AESYLKKNKL
+411 AESYLEKHKL

-439 QQAIVKAKSAD
+439 EQAIVKAKSAD

-531 SFSSNKSQQSI
+531 SFSSNKSQQNI
-542 EATKQNIKK
+542 EATRQNIKK

-559 QQANTKAMSKNTF
+559 QQANTKAMGKNTF

-673 ELRKVTDNTNQ
+673 DLRKVTDNTNQ

-691 NIGQKAKDLKINLSD
+691 NIGQKAKDLKIDLSD

-901 TSKAAVIEKIAGKQ
+901 TSKAAIIEKIAGKQ

-954 IQGRVQGFQ
+954 IQGRIQGFQ

>member
-25 LNNILANDNKAHAKI
+25 LNNVLANDNKAHAKI
-40 IGGLDLNKTQ
+40 IGELDLNKTQ

-129 KILSQFGNPTFSWA
+129 KVLSQFGNPTFSWT

-276 ENTLAKMPTTIQE
+276 ENTLAKMPATIQE
-289 ISNNFSKLKNQPQEI
+289 ISNSFSKLKQQPSE
-304 VDLIQGLN
+304 VSELISNLN
-312 TQLTKVKDTEEN
+312 SQLNKVNETESQ
-324 FGRNKQW
+324 FGRNEKW

-337 LVVSVKKAE
+337 LVISVKKAE

-360 SEAQQQAS
+360 SEAQQQAHY
-368 RYNKIIENIS
+368 YNKMFGEIKQ
-378 LINKLEKQRISA
+378 INKLKKQQVNA
-390 GKEETVE
+390 GEQENVE
-397 INRQIK
+397 LKRQIK
-403 NAKGRIST
+403 NL
-411 AESYLKKNKL
+411 ESRVSYDEKQLKKKKL
-421 ISSEYEEQI
+421 ITEELERQKNELI
-430 RLLKKTGEY
+430 NIGREELRL
-439 QQAIVKAKSAD
+439 ANSRSAD
-450 KSSATSTKT
+450 KSSAISTKT

-531 SFSSNKSQQSI
+531 SFSSNKSQQNI
-542 EATKQNIKK
+542 EATRQNIKK

-559 QQANTKAMSKNTF
+559 QQANTKAMGKNTF

-607 KINRSFRTMSSE
+607 RINRSFRTMSSE

-691 NIGQKAKDLKINLSD
+691 NIGQKAKDLKIDLSD

-901 TSKAAVIEKIAGKQ
+901 TSKAAIIEKIAGKQ

>member
-25 LNNILANDNKAHAKI
+25 LNNVLANDNKAHVKI
-40 IGGLDLNKTQ
+40 IGELDLSKTQ

-71 NVTSIQSGIK
+71 NVTSIQNSIK
-81 VAEKQVVSSVKN
+81 VAEKQVTSSVKN
-93 IKHEIQNIDTTLAE
+93 IKHKIQNIDTTLAE

-119 DIIKTIENAR
+119 DIVKTIENAR
-129 KILSQFGNPTFSWA
+129 KVLSQFGNPTFSWT
-143 KDSSGEVTQITAEVT
+143 KDSSGEVAQITAEVT

-235 LGKGGSIAE
+235 LGNGGSIAE
-244 VDKLFNSLKTTA
+244 VDKLFNSLKTTV

-266 TSSFNETTNA
+266 TSSFNEATNA
-276 ENTLAKMPTTIQE
+276 ENTLAKMPATIQE
-289 ISNNFSKLKNQPQEI
+289 ISNSFSKLKQQPSE
-304 VDLIQGLN
+304 VSDLISSLN
-312 TQLTKVKDTEEN
+312 SQLNKVNETESQ
-324 FGRNKQW
+324 FGRNEKW

-439 QQAIVKAKSAD
+439 EQAIVKAKSAD

-498 SNVGGDPKALDEYR
+498 SNVGGNPKALDEYR

-531 SFSSNKSQQSI
+531 SFSSNKSQQNI
-542 EATKQNIKK
+542 EATRQNIKK

-559 QQANTKAMSKNTF
+559 QQANTKAMGKNTF
-572 NGGTYQVETDNMIA
+572 NGGTYQVETDNMIV

-597 TASDLKANVD
+597 TANDLKANVD

>member
-10 PVELDTSKVKDDIPK
+10 PVELDTSRVKDDIPK
-25 LNNILANDNKAHAKI
+25 LNNVLANDNKAHVKI
-40 IGGLDLNKTQ
+40 IGELDLSKTQ

-71 NVTSIQSGIK
+71 NVTSIQNSIK
-81 VAEKQVVSSVKN
+81 VAEKQVTSSVKN

-119 DIIKTIENAR
+119 DIVKTIENAR
-129 KILSQFGNPTFSWA
+129 KVLSQFGNPTFSWT
-143 KDSSGEVTQITAEVT
+143 KDSSGEVAQITAEVT

-226 NAVNVAIDN
+226 NAVNAAIDN
-235 LGKGGSIAE
+235 LGNGGSIAE

-276 ENTLAKMPTTIQE
+276 ENTLAKMPATIQE
-289 ISNNFSKLKNQPQEI
+289 ISNSFSKLKQQPSE
-304 VDLIQGLN
+304 VSELIGNLN
-312 TQLTKVKDTEEN
+312 SQLNKVNETESQ
-324 FGRNKQW
+324 FGRNEKW

-411 AESYLKKNKL
+411 AESYLEKHKL

-430 RLLKKTGEY
+430 RLLKRTGEY
-439 QQAIVKAKSAD
+439 EQAIVKAKSAD
-450 KSSATSTKT
+450 KSSATFTKT

-466 TQNLTTLETK
+466 TQNLTTLETN

-498 SNVGGDPKALDEYR
+498 SNVGGNPKALDEYR

-691 NIGQKAKDLKINLSD
+691 NIGQKAKDLKIDLSD

-827 VLSMRL
+827 ALSMRL

-901 TSKAAVIEKIAGKQ
+901 TSKAAIIEKIAG
-915 RGNTITALLTNMS
+915 R
-928 QADKIVNDS
+928 V
-937 IGSAGSA
+937 
-944 MSEYEKYLDS
+944 YLN
-954 IQGRVQGFQ
+954 VQ
-963 TSIENL
+963 
-969 SATLINGDLV
+969 
-979 KFGITSGTQI
+979 K
-989 IDVLDNLIS
+989 
-998 KFGVLETLI
+998 
-1007 PTVMAGL
+1007 
-1014 SFKNVGKQLLKMPT
+1014 
-1028 YAQPQTICA
+1028 CA

>member
-25 LNNILANDNKAHAKI
+25 LNNVLANDNKAHAKI
-40 IGGLDLNKTQ
+40 IGELDLNKTQ

-71 NVTSIQSGIK
+71 NVTSIQSSIK
-81 VAEKQVVSSVKN
+81 AAEKQVTSSVKN

-119 DIIKTIENAR
+119 DIVKTIENAR
-129 KILSQFGNPTFSWA
+129 KILSQFGNPTFSWT

-191 KLIADIDKAKS
+191 KLVADIDKAKS

-276 ENTLAKMPTTIQE
+276 ENTLAKMPATIQE
-289 ISNNFSKLKNQPQEI
+289 ISNSFSKLKQQPSE
-304 VDLIQGLN
+304 VSDLISSLN
-312 TQLTKVKDTEEN
+312 SQLNKVNETESQ
-324 FGRNKQW
+324 FGRNEKW

-411 AESYLKKNKL
+411 AESYLEKHKL

-439 QQAIVKAKSAD
+439 EQAIVKAKSAD

-531 SFSSNKSQQSI
+531 SFSSNKSQQNI
-542 EATKQNIKK
+542 EATRQNIKK

-559 QQANTKAMSKNTF
+559 QQANTKAMGKNTF

-597 TASDLKANVD
+597 TASDLKVNVD

-691 NIGQKAKDLKINLSD
+691 NIGQKAKDLKIDLSD

-901 TSKAAVIEKIAGKQ
+901 TSKAAIIEKIAGKQ

-954 IQGRVQGFQ
+954 IQGRIQGFQ

-998 KFGVLETLI
+998 KFGVLKTLI

>member
-25 LNNILANDNKAHAKI
+25 LNNVLANDNKAHAKI
-40 IGGLDLNKTQ
+40 IGELDLNKTQ

-71 NVTSIQSGIK
+71 NVTSIQSSIK
-81 VAEKQVVSSVKN
+81 AAEKQVTSSVKN

-119 DIIKTIENAR
+119 DIVKTIENAR
-129 KILSQFGNPTFSWA
+129 KVLSQFGNPTFSWT

-226 NAVNVAIDN
+226 NAVNAAIDN
-235 LGKGGSIAE
+235 LGKGSSIAE

-276 ENTLAKMPTTIQE
+276 ENTLAKMPATIQE
-289 ISNNFSKLKNQPQEI
+289 ISNSFSKLKQQPSE
-304 VDLIQGLN
+304 VSELIGNLN
-312 TQLTKVKDTEEN
+312 SQLNKVNETESQ
-324 FGRNKQW
+324 FGRNEKW

-411 AESYLKKNKL
+411 AESYLEKHKL

-430 RLLKKTGEY
+430 RLLKRTGEY
-439 QQAIVKAKSAD
+439 EQAIVKAKSAD
-450 KSSATSTKT
+450 KSSATFTKT

-466 TQNLTTLETK
+466 TQNLTTLETN

-498 SNVGGDPKALDEYR
+498 SNVGGNPKALDEYR

-691 NIGQKAKDLKINLSD
+691 NIGQKAKDLKIDLSD

-901 TSKAAVIEKIAGKQ
+901 TSKAAVIEKIAG
-915 RGNTITALLTNMS
+915 R
-928 QADKIVNDS
+928 V
-937 IGSAGSA
+937 
-944 MSEYEKYLDS
+944 YLN
-954 IQGRVQGFQ
+954 VQ
-963 TSIENL
+963 
-969 SATLINGDLV
+969 
-979 KFGITSGTQI
+979 K
-989 IDVLDNLIS
+989 
-998 KFGVLETLI
+998 
-1007 PTVMAGL
+1007 
-1014 SFKNVGKQLLKMPT
+1014 
-1028 YAQPQTICA
+1028 CA

>member
-25 LNNILANDNKAHAKI
+25 LNNVLANDNKAHAKI
-40 IGGLDLNKTQ
+40 IGELDLSKTQ

-71 NVTSIQSGIK
+71 NVTSIQNSIK
-81 VAEKQVVSSVKN
+81 VAEKQVTSSVKN

-119 DIIKTIENAR
+119 DIVKTIENAR
-129 KILSQFGNPTFSWA
+129 KVLSQFGNPTFSWA

-226 NAVNVAIDN
+226 NAVNAAIDN

-276 ENTLAKMPTTIQE
+276 ENTLAKMPATIQE
-289 ISNNFSKLKNQPQEI
+289 ISNSFSKLKQQPSE
-304 VDLIQGLN
+304 VSELISNLN
-312 TQLTKVKDTEEN
+312 SQLNKVNETESQ
-324 FGRNKQW
+324 FGRNEKW

-411 AESYLKKNKL
+411 AERYLKKNKL

-439 QQAIVKAKSAD
+439 EQAIVKAKSAD

-488 EKFNELKTSL
+488 EKFNKLKTSL

-531 SFSSNKSQQSI
+531 SFSSNKSQQNI
-542 EATKQNIKK
+542 EATRQNIKK

-559 QQANTKAMSKNTF
+559 QQVNTKAMSKNTF

-691 NIGQKAKDLKINLSD
+691 NIGQKAKDLKIDLSD

>member
-40 IGGLDLNKTQ
+40 IGELDLSKTQ

-71 NVTSIQSGIK
+71 NVTSIQNSIK
-81 VAEKQVVSSVKN
+81 VAEKQVTSSVKN

-119 DIIKTIENAR
+119 DIVKTIENAR
-129 KILSQFGNPTFSWA
+129 KVLSQFGNPTFSWT
-143 KDSSGEVTQITAEVT
+143 KDSSGEVTQIAAEVT

-202 DYTAKLSAFKSA
+202 KYTTLLSEFKSS
-214 NKGIESGIGNEI
+214 NSGIETGLTKEI
-226 NAVNVAIDN
+226 ADVNNAINN
-235 LGKGGSIAE
+235 LGKGGSVAE
-244 VDKLFNSLKTTA
+244 VDSLFNTLKTTA
-256 SNIRQNLKSL
+256 NEIKQNLDTTS
-266 TSSFNETTNA
+266 SSFNKVTNA
-276 ENTLAKMPTTIQE
+276 ENTLAKMPATIQE

-304 VDLIQGLN
+304 VDLIQGLD

-411 AESYLKKNKL
+411 AESYLEKHKL

-430 RLLKKTGEY
+430 RLLKRTGEY
-439 QQAIVKAKSAD
+439 EQAIVKAKSAD

-626 GLSFFDKIKEDAL
+626 GLNFFDKIKEDAL

-691 NIGQKAKDLKINLSD
+691 NIGQKAKDLKIDLSD

-901 TSKAAVIEKIAGKQ
+901 TSKAAIIEKIAGKQ

-1007 PTVMAGL
+1007 PAVMAGL
-1014 SFKNVGKQLLKMPT
+1014 SFKNVGKQYIKMPT

>member
-25 LNNILANDNKAHAKI
+25 LNNVLANDNKAHAKI
-40 IGGLDLNKTQ
+40 IGELDLNKTQ

-71 NVTSIQSGIK
+71 NVTSIQSSIK
-81 VAEKQVVSSVKN
+81 AAEKQVTSSVKN

-119 DIIKTIENAR
+119 DIVKTIENAR
-129 KILSQFGNPTFSWA
+129 KILSQFGNPTFSWT

-202 DYTAKLSAFKSA
+202 KYTTLLSEFKSS
-214 NKGIESGIGNEI
+214 NSGIETGLTKEI
-226 NAVNVAIDN
+226 ADVNNAINN
-235 LGKGGSIAE
+235 LGKGGSVAE
-244 VDKLFNSLKTTA
+244 VDSLFNTLKTTA
-256 SNIRQNLKSL
+256 NEIKQNLDTTS
-266 TSSFNETTNA
+266 SSFNKVTNA
-276 ENTLAKMPTTIQE
+276 ENTLAKMPATIQE

-346 TEIKSLQLLEKSDN
+346 TEIKNLQLLEKSDN
-360 SEAQQQAS
+360 SEAQQQAHY
-368 RYNKIIENIS
+368 YNKMFGEIKQ
-378 LINKLEKQRISA
+378 INKLKKQQVNA
-390 GKEETVE
+390 GEQENVE
-397 INRQIK
+397 LKRQIK
-403 NAKGRIST
+403 NLESRISYD
-411 AESYLKKNKL
+411 EKQLKKKKL
-421 ISSEYEEQI
+421 ITEELERQKNELI
-430 RLLKKTGEY
+430 NIGREELRL
-439 QQAIVKAKSAD
+439 ANSRSAD
-450 KSSATSTKT
+450 KSSAISTKT

-531 SFSSNKSQQSI
+531 SFSSNKSQQNI
-542 EATKQNIKK
+542 EATRQNIKK

-559 QQANTKAMSKNTF
+559 QQANTKAMGKNTF

-607 KINRSFRTMSSE
+607 RINRSFRTMSSE

-691 NIGQKAKDLKINLSD
+691 NIGQKAKDLKIDLSD

>member
-25 LNNILANDNKAHAKI
+25 LNNVLANDNKAHVKI
-40 IGGLDLNKTQ
+40 IGELDLSKTQ

-71 NVTSIQSGIK
+71 NVTSIQNSIK
-81 VAEKQVVSSVKN
+81 VAEKQVTSSVKN

-119 DIIKTIENAR
+119 DIVKTIENAR
-129 KILSQFGNPTFSWA
+129 KVLSQFGNPTFSWT
-143 KDSSGEVTQITAEVT
+143 KDSSGEVTQIAAEVT

-202 DYTAKLSAFKSA
+202 DYTAKLSAFKSV

-226 NAVNVAIDN
+226 NAVNAAIDN
-235 LGKGGSIAE
+235 LGNGGSIAE

-276 ENTLAKMPTTIQE
+276 ENTLAKMPATIQE
-289 ISNNFSKLKNQPQEI
+289 ISNSFSKLKQQPSE
-304 VDLIQGLN
+304 VSELIGNLN
-312 TQLTKVKDTEEN
+312 SQLNKVNETESQ
-324 FGRNKQW
+324 FGRNEKW

-360 SEAQQQAS
+360 SEAQQQAHY
-368 RYNKIIENIS
+368 YNKMFGEIKQ
-378 LINKLEKQRISA
+378 INKLKKQQVNA
-390 GKEETVE
+390 GEQENVE
-397 INRQIK
+397 LKRQIK
-403 NAKGRIST
+403 NL
-411 AESYLKKNKL
+411 ESRVSYDEKRLKKKKL
-421 ISSEYEEQI
+421 ITEELERQKNELI
-430 RLLKKTGEY
+430 NIGREELRL
-439 QQAIVKAKSAD
+439 ANSRSAD

-559 QQANTKAMSKNTF
+559 QQANTKAMGKNTF

-651 SGISRE
+651 SGVSRE

-691 NIGQKAKDLKINLSD
+691 NIGQKAKDLKIDLSD

-901 TSKAAVIEKIAGKQ
+901 TSKAAIIEKIAGKQ

>member
-25 LNNILANDNKAHAKI
+25 LNNVLANDNKAHAKI
-40 IGGLDLNKTQ
+40 IGELDLNKTQ

-71 NVTSIQSGIK
+71 NVTSIQSSIK
-81 VAEKQVVSSVKN
+81 AAEKQVTSSVKN

-119 DIIKTIENAR
+119 DIVKTIENAR
-129 KILSQFGNPTFSWA
+129 KILSQFGNPTFSWT

-163 VEKLKYALNETNGSF
+163 VEKLKYVLNETNGSF

-191 KLIADIDKAKS
+191 KLVADIDKAKS

-276 ENTLAKMPTTIQE
+276 ENTLAKMPATIQE
-289 ISNNFSKLKNQPQEI
+289 ISNSFSKLKQQPSE
-304 VDLIQGLN
+304 VSDLISSLN
-312 TQLTKVKDTEEN
+312 SQLNKVNETESQ
-324 FGRNKQW
+324 FGRNEKW

-411 AESYLKKNKL
+411 AESYLEKHKL

-439 QQAIVKAKSAD
+439 EQAIVKAKSAD

-531 SFSSNKSQQSI
+531 SFSSNKSQQNI
-542 EATKQNIKK
+542 EATRQNIKK

-559 QQANTKAMSKNTF
+559 QQANTKAMGKNTF

-597 TASDLKANVD
+597 TASDLKVNVD

-691 NIGQKAKDLKINLSD
+691 NIGQKAKDLKIDLSD

-901 TSKAAVIEKIAGKQ
+901 TSKAAIIEKIAGKQ

-954 IQGRVQGFQ
+954 IQGRIQGFQ

>member
-40 IGGLDLNKTQ
+40 IGELDLNKTQ

-129 KILSQFGNPTFSWA
+129 KVLSQFGNPTFSWT

-191 KLIADIDKAKS
+191 KLIADIDKVKS

-276 ENTLAKMPTTIQE
+276 ENTLAKMPATIQE
-289 ISNNFSKLKNQPQEI
+289 ISNSFSKLKQQPSE
-304 VDLIQGLN
+304 VSDLISSLN
-312 TQLTKVKDTEEN
+312 SQLNKVNETESQ
-324 FGRNKQW
+324 FGRNEKW
-331 SEEYRE
+331 SKEYRE

-439 QQAIVKAKSAD
+439 EQAIVKAKSAD

-531 SFSSNKSQQSI
+531 SFSSNKSQQNI
-542 EATKQNIKK
+542 EATRQNIKK

-559 QQANTKAMSKNTF
+559 QQANTKAMGKNTF

-597 TASDLKANVD
+597 TASDLKVNVD

-691 NIGQKAKDLKINLSD
+691 NIGQKAKDLKIDLSN

-901 TSKAAVIEKIAGKQ
+901 TSKAAIIEKIAGKQ

-954 IQGRVQGFQ
+954 IQGRIQGFQ

-1007 PTVMAGL
+1007 PAVMAGL

>member
-25 LNNILANDNKAHAKI
+25 LNNVLANDNKAHAKI
-40 IGGLDLNKTQ
+40 IGELDLNKTQ

-71 NVTSIQSGIK
+71 NVTSIQSSIK
-81 VAEKQVVSSVKN
+81 AAEKQVTSSVKN

-129 KILSQFGNPTFSWA
+129 KILSQFGNPTFSWT

-256 SNIRQNLKSL
+256 SNIRQNLKSF

-276 ENTLAKMPTTIQE
+276 ENTLAKMPATIQE
-289 ISNNFSKLKNQPQEI
+289 ISNSFSKLKQQPSE
-304 VDLIQGLN
+304 VSELISNLN
-312 TQLTKVKDTEEN
+312 SQLNKVNETESQ
-324 FGRNKQW
+324 FGRNEKW

-346 TEIKSLQLLEKSDN
+346 TEIKNLQLLEKSDN

-411 AESYLKKNKL
+411 AESYLEKHKL

-439 QQAIVKAKSAD
+439 EQAIVKAKSAD

-466 TQNLTTLETK
+466 TQNLTTLKTK

-531 SFSSNKSQQSI
+531 SFSNNKLQQNI
-542 EATKQNIKK
+542 EATRQNIKK

-607 KINRSFRTMSSE
+607 RINRSFRTMSSE

-691 NIGQKAKDLKINLSD
+691 NIGQKAKDLKIDLSD